1 MKIEDLETKL
11 AASEM
16 AKSASETLSS
26 DIEHDLKKEKD
37 SEICQLNLK
46 IEVLKKETHEANQIR
61 AKVEQDL
68 SKEKEIAQKFQQSL
82 KNEIDSLKVEI
93 SEKSANFEMEK
104 TGLETK
110 LKEVEY
116 NLKKDAEEAKENCT
130 KLEDDLLRKTKSFD
144 ELIWS
149 WAELKKFEEEKK
161 IQSRNDERFE
171 MGKSFKSILQN
182 RAMQGISKWCL

>member
-1 MKIEDLETKL
+1 M
-11 AASEM
+11 
-16 AKSASETLSS
+16 
-26 DIEHDLKKEKD
+26 
-37 SEICQLNLK
+37 
-46 IEVLKKETHEANQIR
+46 KKETHEANQIR
-61 AKVEQDL
+61 AKLEQDL
-68 SKEKEIAQKFQQSL
+68 S
-82 KNEIDSLKVEI
+82 
-93 SEKSANFEMEK
+93 
-104 TGLETK
+104 K

-182 RAMQGISKWCL
+182 RTMQGISKWCL